1 MKTLIAIAVSLTSV
15 LAANAAGYDYEVEY
29 VKSTHGSCVKTD
41 LVPEPGL
48 TFKMD
53 LLFEGPF
60 NQIFGGK
67 FDMAKNTTVFFGQED
82 DKDAE
87 GFRNLFSLELG
98 GHEAQAYQAF
108 ANLGC
113 KSRDKWV
120 HCGIQEVNDSVIGT
134 HIPIT
139 YDGKSLALGSFRMK
153 LEGARTA
160 TGKVP
165 VSFFGMTCADGSVK
179 SYACY
184 DMTFYGA
191 TFYKDGK
198 PVAEYI
204 PAVKGGV
211 AGIFDNIGKKFY
223 ASATSV
229 PLAAGPKAAK
239 KAAKKTTDGKPAKID
254 FSVPVFEDDFTNP
267 KVFAERWDFRGHA
280 QKDIEVKDGA
290 VRVPSG
296 NTGDGIQWKGELPE
310 ECAVEA
316 DFVCYPAWSKIKDPK
331 DGDYHWACMGCE
343 YANYGVRS
351 DGYGVSLYAPVE
363 GQATRSCYPWIANF
377 KEQEP
382 VTVRFERRKIGDKM
396 MGYTF
401 LINGVQA
408 NYFTAPTPKKTVGFD
423 GVARSNPLVIDNFQ
437 CPFEVRRVTIY
448 ALKGGDSAN
457 LIANSGFEYDN
468 DGVPPHYCNRNSC
481 DMGKVTVEDYK
492 EKYLKCFMVDKKEK
506 HSGKQSLRLN
516 IGPFVR
522 SFDFFTWNTP
532 TQKGK
537 SAVLSVWAKASEPGV
552 KFKLKLSNDIKVVDL
567 ATDWKRYEI
576 TTTNMPSPG
585 IFSPVWFDVPE
596 LHLRKTEASIWLDDL
611 QLEMVDVPNG
621 GFDPKKTYA
630 TEYKPKSG
638 DEANFA
644 LGKPTPHAKPERK
657 TPLTAA
663 ENALCGY
670 KIPAEGLILGHYDY
684 YMNEKTAG
692 FRVWDSNGGFEEV
705 SLDISEM
712 PCGNNPVTVK
722 ALGKD
727 WKAEVRKLPFKKGAV
742 QINQWSR
749 TLIHNGE
756 KVFMSAPCLIGR
768 ENAPL
773 DDGTSKQ
780 VDILVDAGFKYLN
793 LQNNLCVRDIEM
805 NQKTLAYA
813 AKKGMKFTIWTGEGD
828 TLNDVGEIRRWEDNS
843 VTDWSREKMYSMLDS
858 ENVIN
863 WLVLDEPEYR
873 KADECKA
880 FMQRTKKLF
889 PYNPVQM
896 NNCWMGISGRFAG
909 LPTDILMVD
918 YYLTCDGT
926 TLDMVVSKVDVL
938 RSIAPGKPCWYFM
951 ESENSLHPRIPS
963 YKEQIAQCWGSIAAG
978 SSGLSWFVNMPTSR
992 CCYDALVDVNRE
1004 ILDNVDFLCSDELCG
1019 GAIASE
1025 TENYIRCLTRKHGDE
1040 WRIYTTNVNPHPNEK
1055 VCFVLPPE
1063 IPANAKVEVMYENR
1077 ELQSKIGTLGPD
1089 KAKVNYFLDSYEGF
1103 ARHIYRIVK

>member
-1 MKTLIAIAVSLTSV
+1 MGALNRTFNTFAAIAFASV
-15 LAANAAGYDYEVEY
+15 LSVCAADYDYEVEF
-29 VKSTHGSCVKTD
+29 VKSAHGSVVKTD
-41 LVPEPGL
+41 LLPEGGL
-48 TFKMD
+48 TFKIELM
-53 LLFEGPF
+53 FEGPF

-67 FDMAKNTTVFFGQED
+67 FDHAKNTTAFFGQED
-82 DKDAE
+82 AEDSE
-87 GFRNLFSLELG
+87 GFRNLYNLALG
-98 GHEAQAYQAF
+98 GHEAQTYQTF
-108 ANLGC
+108 VSLGR
-113 KSRDKWV
+113 KSRDKWI
-120 HCGIQEVNDSVIGT
+120 HCGLQEVNDAVIGSR
-134 HIPIT
+134 IAIV
-139 YDGKSLALGSFRMK
+139 YDGRNVSWGSFRMK
-153 LEGARTA
+153 LEGERTA

-165 VSFFGMTCADGSVK
+165 VSFFGMTCADGTPK

-184 DMTFYGA
+184 DMSLYGA
-191 TFYKDGK
+191 SFYKDGK
-198 PVAEYI
+198 QVAEFV
-204 PAVKGGV
+204 PVVKGGV
-211 AGIFDNIGKKFY
+211 AGLYEKVSKKFY
-223 ASATSV
+223 ASATAV
-229 PLAAGPKAAK
+229 PLTAGPKAEKKKELVARRNG
-239 KAAKKTTDGKPAKID
+239 KAAAID

-280 QKDIEVKDGA
+280 QKEIEVKDGA

-296 NTGDGIQWKGELPE
+296 NTGDGIQWKGELPD

-316 DFVCYPAWSKIKDPK
+316 DFVCYPEWSKIKDPK
-331 DGDYHWACMGCE
+331 DGDYHWASMGCD
-343 YANYGVRS
+343 YGNYGVRS
-351 DGYGVSLYAPVE
+351 DGYGVSLYAPAE

-377 KEQEP
+377 KEGEP

-408 NYFTAPTPKKTVGFD
+408 NYFTAPTPKKKVGFD

-448 ALKGGDSAN
+448 ALQGDDSPN
-457 LIANSGFEYDN
+457 LIANSGFEYDS
-468 DGVPPHYCNRNSC
+468 DGVPPHYCNRNFC
-481 DMGKVTVEDYK
+481 AMDKVSVEDYK
-492 EKYLKCFMVDKKEK
+492 EKYLKCFMVDRNEK

-532 TQKGK
+532 TQKGR
-537 SAVLSVWAKASEPGV
+537 SAVLSVWAKSSEPGV
-552 KFKLKLSNDIKVVDL
+552 KFKLKLSNEAKIVDL
-567 ATDWKRYEI
+567 TTKWTRYEV

-585 IFSPVWFDVPE
+585 IFSPVWFDVPD
-596 LHLRKTEASIWLDDL
+596 LHQRTTEASIWLDDL
-611 QLEMVDVPNG
+611 QLEMVDAPEG
-621 GFDPKKTYA
+621 GFDSAKTYA

-638 DEANFA
+638 DAANFT
-644 LGKPTPHAKPERK
+644 LGKPTPHARPERK
-657 TPLTAA
+657 TPYTAA

-670 KIPAEGLILGHYDY
+670 TVPAEGLILGHYDF

-692 FRVWDSNGGFEEV
+692 FRVWDANGGFEEV
-705 SLDISEM
+705 SVDISKM
-712 PCGNNPVTVK
+712 AFGTNAVTVK
-722 ALGKD
+722 ALGKE
-727 WKAEVRKLPFKKGAV
+727 WKSEVRKLPFKKGAT

-749 TLIHNGE
+749 TLVHDGE
-756 KVFMSAPCLIGR
+756 KVFMSSPCLIGR
-768 ENAPL
+768 ENAPQA
-773 DDGTSKQ
+773 DGTSKQ
-780 VDILVDAGFKYLN
+780 VDIICDAGFKYLN
-793 LQNNLCVRDIEM
+793 LQNNLNVRDIEM

-813 AKKGMKFTIWTGEGD
+813 AKKGLKFTVWTGEGQ
-828 TLNDVGEIRRWEDNS
+828 TLDDVGEIKRWEDNS
-843 VTDWSREKMYSMLDS
+843 ATDWSREKMYRMLDS

-880 FMQRTKKLF
+880 FMERTKKLF

-978 SSGLSWFVNMPTSR
+978 ASGLSWFVNMPTSR

-1019 GAIASE
+1019 GAISSE

-1040 WRIYTTNVNPHPNEK
+1040 WRIYTANVNPHPNK
-1055 VCFVLPPE
+1055 RVGFRLPPE
-1063 IPANAKVEVMYENR
+1063 IPADAKVEVMYENR
-1077 ELQSKIGTLGPD
+1077 SLQ
-1089 KAKVNYFLDSYEGF
+1089 AKNGIFGDSFDGF
-1103 ARHIYRIVK
+1103 ARHIYRIRR